1 MCNLSEGI
9 WERGLNEGREQGRQ
23 EGREQGRQEGREQ
36 GRQEGREQGRQE
48 GIRIGEDRGEV
59 KNLIKLVERNIITK
73 EQAYEV
79 TTLTP
84 KEFDEQY
91 AQWIKASKQQI
102 KDYAANQ
109 LTTKNKNTQ

>member
-23 EGREQGRQEGREQ
+23 EGRKQGRQEGRKQ

-48 GIRIGEDRGEV
+48 GIRIGEV

-91 AQWIKASKQQI
+91 AQWVKVSK
-102 KDYAANQ
+102 K
-109 LTTKNKNTQ
+109 

>member
-23 EGREQGRQEGREQ
+23 EGR
-36 GRQEGREQGRQE
+36 QE
-48 GIRIGEDRGEV
+48 GIRIGEV
-59 KNLIKLVERNIITK
+59 KNLIKLVEQNIITK

-91 AQWIKASKQQI
+91 AQWIKASKQ
-102 KDYAANQ
+102 
-109 LTTKNKNTQ
+109 

>member
-9 WERGLNEGREQGRQ
+9 WERGLN

-91 AQWIKASKQQI
+91 AQWVKASKQQI
-102 KDYAANQ
+102 KDYVTNQ